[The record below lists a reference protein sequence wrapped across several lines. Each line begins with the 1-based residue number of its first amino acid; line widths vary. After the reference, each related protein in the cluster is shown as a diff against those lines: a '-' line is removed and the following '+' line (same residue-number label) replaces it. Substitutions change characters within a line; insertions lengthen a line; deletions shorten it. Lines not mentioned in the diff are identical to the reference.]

1 MRLEDNGLSGSE
13 LCCLQCGHVVVSELE
28 QYRAEG
34 LAAILDA
41 GGHLQGHR
49 KGRRES
55 CSPTR

>member
-55 CSPTR
+55 A